1 MHASGSNLPHPAG
14 RKKSPTTQVATKIKT
29 CNASSPGDLNN
40 VVACMLV
47 LVQTMKNVVAV
58 PDALSMQAAA
68 MVDILG
74 K

>member
-1 MHASGSNLPHPAG
+1 MHASGSNLPHPAS
-14 RKKSPTTQVATKIKT
+14 RKKHQPPKRPEKSKT

-47 LVQTMKNVVAV
+47 LVQTMKNAVAV

-68 MVDILG
+68 IVDILG